1 MALVEICDLSKH
13 FSVKDQGIS
22 FRSLIPMPSKRSVLR
37 AVDGITFS
45 IQKGETLGLV
55 GESGCGKS
63 TVARCILRLLEPTGG
78 KILFEEQDLAGL
90 EEEPLRLKRRD
101 LQMIFQDPM
110 ASLNPRLSV
119 RQTVEE
125 PLRLHEKLSSREREG
140 RVLEVM
146 DQVGLDRELLT
157 RYPHELSGGQ
167 RQRVN
172 IARAIATRPKFVIL
186 DEPTSALD
194 VSLRAKI
201 VLLLEE
207 LKSLLSTTYLFISHD
222 LSTVKYLSDRV
233 AVMYLGTLVEI
244 AQARELFHHP
254 IHPYTKALLSAIPI
268 PDPDVKRDR
277 IILEGE
283 IPSPTNIPSGCRL
296 RGRCP
301 VAEAGCSDDVRL
313 EEVSAGHWVSC
324 HHAQGA

>member
-1 MALVEICDLSKH
+1 MALVEIHDLSKH

-22 FRSLIPMPSKRSVLR
+22 FRSLVPMSSKRSVLR
-37 AVDGITFS
+37 AVDGVSFS

-63 TVARCILRLLEPTGG
+63 TVARCILRLLEPTVG
-78 KILFEEQDLAGL
+78 KILFEEKDLAGM
-90 EEEPLRLKRRD
+90 EEENLRLMRRD

-119 RQTVEE
+119 RRTVEE
-125 PLRLHEKLSSREREG
+125 PLRLHEALNPKEREE
-140 RVLEVM
+140 RVAEVM

-172 IARAIATRPKFVIL
+172 IARAIATRPKFVVL

-244 AQARELFHHP
+244 AEAHELFRHP

-301 VAEAGCSDDVRL
+301 LAEAGCSDDVRL
-313 EEVSAGHWVSC
+313 EEVAAGHWVAC
-324 HHAQGA
+324 HRAGRA

>member
-1 MALVEICDLSKH
+1 MALIEIHNLSKH
-13 FSVKDQGIS
+13 FSVKDQGVT
-22 FRSLIPMPSKRSVLR
+22 FRSLLPLSARHSVLR
-37 AVDGITFS
+37 AVDGVSFS
-45 IQKGETLGLV
+45 IQRGETLGLV

-63 TVARCILRLLEPTGG
+63 TVARCILRLLEPTEG
-78 KILFEEQDLAGL
+78 KILFGEQDLAGL
-90 EEEPLRLKRRD
+90 GEESLRLMRRD

-125 PLRLHEKLSSREREG
+125 PVRLHEILSPKEREG

-201 VLLLEE
+201 VLLLEA

-244 AQARELFHHP
+244 AEAHELFRHP
-254 IHPYTKALLSAIPI
+254 VHPYTKALLSAIPI

-301 VAEAGCSDDVRL
+301 MAETSCSDEVHL
-313 EEVSAGHWVSC
+313 EEVTAGHWVSC
-324 HHAQGA
+324 HRS